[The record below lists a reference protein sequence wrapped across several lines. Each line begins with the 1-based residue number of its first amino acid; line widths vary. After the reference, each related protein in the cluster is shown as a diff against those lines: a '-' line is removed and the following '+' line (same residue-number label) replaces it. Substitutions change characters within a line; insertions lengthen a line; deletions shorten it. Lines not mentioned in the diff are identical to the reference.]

1 MMKTFGPAA
10 LIAAL
15 LATPALAQ
23 APAAPAGGAPAA
35 APAARAPPFPA
46 PIPYGPMITYEQAHK
61 VLDAALEE
69 AAKRKVAPTIAILD
83 NAGGLVYYE
92 KPSSVAYNAKALAF
106 QKGFSSARTTRAS
119 KFEADRYPFN
129 AAILA
134 IDDVFPFAGGQ
145 AIVVNGKAVG
155 AIGVTGG
162 DDPVALAGVAAVK

>member
-10 LIAAL
+10 MLAAL
-15 LATPALAQ
+15 LVNPALAQ
-23 APAAPAGGAPAA
+23 APAAPAPAA
-35 APAARAPPFPA
+35 PPAAPRAPPFPA
-46 PIPYGPMITYEQAHK
+46 PIPYGPTITYEQAHK

-69 AAKRKVAPTIAILD
+69 AAKRKVSSTIAILD
-83 NAGGLVYYE
+83 NAGGIVYYE
-92 KPSSVAYNAKALAF
+92 KPSSVAYNAKALAV

-129 AAILA
+129 AGILA

-145 AIVVNGKAVG
+145 AIVAGGKMIG